1 MHCICV
7 FLWMISGFMQQKN
20 LISGSIILHYRFLDK
35 KAFFQGA
42 YPVNEVTKTMK
53 KVFLLMGSVV
63 IFAPVEKSVMEMK
76 NIAAVSALMVMASF
90 AAFAQESKAGVP
102 ENTGFRSDTSSV
114 AWNDEL
120 NEVVVTGTRNETD
133 VRHLSQTVSVIG
145 RDKIVQTVQP
155 SLLPVLTEQI
165 PGLFITS
172 RGIMGYGVSDGAAGG
187 MSLRGLSGGSGRLM
201 VLIDGHP
208 QYMGMFSHPIA
219 DAYQSFLAER
229 VEVLRGPAS
238 MLYGSNAMGG
248 VINIVTRR
256 MKEDGVRTDLNAGY
270 GSFNTLQTDLSNR
283 IRKGRFSSVASL
295 SYNKTDGH
303 RDDMGFEQYGGYAK
317 TEYEIDDAWKVSAD
331 VNITHF
337 NASQPGPVSA
347 PLIDADQRVT
357 RGMASFA
364 LENDY
369 GKTSGAV
376 SFFYNW
382 GRHKI
387 NDGYEPSAGESPL
400 DYRFNSKDDMM
411 GISVYQSV
419 RLFKG
424 NRLTV
429 GTDWFRVGGR
439 AWNAYVAGG
448 NSGRISEIADKT
460 EHEVAG
466 YVDFRQN
473 FGSWLTLDAGVRVDH
488 HSHAGTEWVPQAG
501 LSFHLPHSMELKAS
515 ASKGFRY
522 PTIREMYMF
531 PPQNPD
537 LEPESMWNY
546 ELAFSRTLPEGRLSY
561 GANVFFIDGKNMI
574 MTVPREGA
582 TPLNMNTGAIRN
594 AGVEAQVAWRISR
607 VWSADANYSFLH
619 MENPVIAAPE
629 HKLYAGAAFAK
640 GRWSASTGLQYVKG
654 LYTRVATEGNG
665 TDIQENFLL
674 WNLYVS
680 FKITGWLSLWARGEN
695 LLAQKYEIN
704 AGYPMPRATAIG
716 GISIRL

>member
-1 MHCICV
+1 
-7 FLWMISGFMQQKN
+7 
-20 LISGSIILHYRFLDK
+20 
-35 KAFFQGA
+35 
-42 YPVNEVTKTMK
+42 
-53 KVFLLMGSVV
+53 
-63 IFAPVEKSVMEMK
+63 
-76 NIAAVSALMVMASF
+76 
-90 AAFAQESKAGVP
+90 
-102 ENTGFRSDTSSV
+102 
-114 AWNDEL
+114 
-120 NEVVVTGTRNETD
+120 
-133 VRHLSQTVSVIG
+133 
-145 RDKIVQTVQP
+145 
-155 SLLPVLTEQI
+155 
-165 PGLFITS
+165 
-172 RGIMGYGVSDGAAGG
+172 MGYGVSDGAAGG

-295 SYNKTDGH
+295 SYNRTDGH